1 MEAYIWATYLQTTA
15 AAVHVTKDHLADVAT
30 TLVSG
35 SSYFFYSVATDLAEA
50 DATMV
55 ADVTLVSGSSFFYSA
70 VAVTDSAEV
79 AADVDATMDADAT
92 TVAASSE
99 KKSSLCGLFYIFF
112 N

>member
-35 SSYFFYSVATDLAEA
+35 SSYFSYSVATDLAEA

-55 ADVTLVSGSSFFYSA
+55 VDVTLVSGSSFFYSA

-79 AADVDATMDADAT
+79 AADAMMDVDAT